1 MIVYVILAAFA
12 GLFAWAE
19 SGLRN
24 KRDMRMFYAV
34 LLIFLLVV
42 GFRYMHGDYGTYE
55 MGYDADIDVG
65 GDAGYFWLQK
75 VFHKMGF
82 SFQAFVFLLTLVS
95 VIAFRQTFRLG
106 PWPLFGMVMILGKI
120 FTLYAMSGIRQ
131 YMAMAICW
139 WALSE
144 LLLKQRTVTFVVMV
158 LLAYTLHGSAIV
170 FLPILAFRNVTFTYK
185 KAAFLLLL
193 AIVVGA
199 YSMTFFASASK
210 ASDFVSDRFGEY
222 VIESQEVEG
231 QSMNLLNYF
240 ENFVFLIMAV
250 WVRKRAIVK
259 VPYYDFF
266 LFMFVAYCGFLIVG
280 SEVGIVKRLRDYYAI
295 AYAFLVPAFIYA
307 FRGIKIQKLC
317 RGVMIAYFIFLMFR
331 SLIVF
336 DSGFP
341 QGTYGRMVPYH
352 SIFQKEN

>member
-1 MIVYVILAAFA
+1 MIVYIILAAFA
-12 GLFAWAE
+12 GLFAWEE
-19 SGLRN
+19 SGLCN

-42 GFRYMHGDYGTYE
+42 GLRYWHGDYGTYE
-55 MGYDADIDVG
+55 MGYDTDIDVG

-106 PWPLFGMVMILGKI
+106 PWPLFGMVMILGKL

-158 LLAYTLHGSAIV
+158 VFAYTLHGSALV
-170 FLPILAFRNVTFTYK
+170 FLPVLAFRDVTFTYK

-231 QSMNLLNYF
+231 QSMNLLNYV
-240 ENFVFLIMAV
+240 ENFVFLIMAI

-352 SIFQKEN
+352 SIFQKEI